1 MEKVT
6 DNILLNFPHLDRSS
20 PFHVGLLFAD
30 KTFLTIK
37 KFDRYEDALKEA
49 KKENL
54 NIVYRGCV
62 LL

>member
-20 PFHVGLLFAD
+20 PFNVGLLFAD

-37 KFDRYEDALKEA
+37 KFDRYEDALEEA